1 MQNKFD
7 ISVLDVMGLIKFDD
21 DTYPQYIQLYPT
33 TISVDEDNARYLE
46 GYVQDDTEKYKE
58 DSLIDLT
65 RFKKDKIAK
74 RGRLTYFGSLGKLQ
88 RILETIFR
96 ATRFA
101 CRMAN
106 DNENVDLG
114 EKLKCKIGYI

>member
-65 RFKKDKIAK
+65 
-74 RGRLTYFGSLGKLQ
+74 
-88 RILETIFR
+88 
-96 ATRFA
+96 
-101 CRMAN
+101 
-106 DNENVDLG
+106 
-114 EKLKCKIGYI
+114 